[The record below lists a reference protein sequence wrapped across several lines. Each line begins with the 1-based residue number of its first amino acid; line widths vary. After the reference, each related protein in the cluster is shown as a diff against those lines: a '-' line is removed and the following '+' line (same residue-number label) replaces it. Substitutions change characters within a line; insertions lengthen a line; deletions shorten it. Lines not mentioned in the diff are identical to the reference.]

1 MLKSLLFF
9 IEVMKMELMELIVF
23 VIFIGVYG
31 FIMSERIYCM
41 VVVMVGVLLVFLIK
55 IVLWEKVLEYF
66 DFDMIFFF
74 VGMMVVVNVVRES
87 GLFEYIV
94 IKIVKFLKGSLMKVF
109 FLFLVVM
116 VVVSVFFDNVMMVFF
131 LMLMF
136 LYIIKKMGVNLILF
150 LFLEVFV
157 LNIGG
162 IVMFIGDLFNIM
174 IGFVVNFSFNEF
186 IFNMG
191 FIVFVDF
198 FVIIGIIYFVYC
210 VEMNFYKE
218 NEEVIKMIIMLLD
231 ERDVIRDFLFFRKF
245 IIVFIGVVIGFFF
258 YDKFG
263 VEFVVI
269 VFIGVLILFFW
280 SRVLFEYVFEKVE
293 WVMFFFFWWFVYNC
307 WFFS

>member
-1 MLKSLLFF
+1 
-9 IEVMKMELMELIVF
+9 
-23 VIFIGVYG
+23 
-31 FIMSERIYCM
+31 
-41 VVVMVGVLLVFLIK
+41 
-55 IVLWEKVLEYF
+55 
-66 DFDMIFFF
+66 
-74 VGMMVVVNVVRES
+74 
-87 GLFEYIV
+87 
-94 IKIVKFLKGSLMKVF
+94 
-109 FLFLVVM
+109 
-116 VVVSVFFDNVMMVFF
+116 
-131 LMLMF
+131 
-136 LYIIKKMGVNLILF
+136 
-150 LFLEVFV
+150 
-157 LNIGG
+157 
-162 IVMFIGDLFNIM
+162 MFIGDLFNIM

-293 WVMFFFFWWFVYNC
+293 WVMFFFLVVC
-307 WFFS
+307 L